1 VIALPVARDPPATR
15 HISYSAI
22 SLYAACPLRYGF
34 KYVMGLPEETIASSL
49 VFGRAAHA
57 SFQHHFEQL
66 LIADTAPSHDSL
78 LEVFWDAWHEHDHLR
93 VLFNKGEDENAIGHL
108 ADRVLRAFERSA
120 IARPEGRIIAVEE
133 ELRGELVPGI
143 PDLLARID
151 LLIETDD
158 ALHLLDLKTAR
169 TSWNEDNVARSTGQL
184 LLYSELVKHM
194 ADGKPLRLGFA
205 VLTKGKFPDLTV
217 HPVMHDPKQVE
228 RTKRIVEK
236 VWRSIECGH
245 FFPSPSPMQCPTCPY
260 REPCRNWMG

>member
-1 VIALPVARDPPATR
+1 MD
-15 HISYSAI
+15 
-22 SLYAACPLRYGF
+22 
-34 KYVMGLPEETIASSL
+34 ET
-49 VFGRAAHA
+49 F
-57 SFQHHFEQL
+57 
-66 LIADTAPSHDSL
+66 AP
-78 LEVFWDAWHEHDHLR
+78 
-93 VLFNKGEDENAIGHL
+93 
-108 ADRVLRAFERSA
+108 
-120 IARPEGRIIAVEE
+120 
-133 ELRGELVPGI
+133 
-143 PDLLARID
+143 D